1 LFPASSPQIAPALYC
16 FTAVVYFDGMF
27 TQELKGLLVQVITSW
42 QVLVVTGVLVLYI
55 LVVNSVSRLYRRRPP
70 SSPGPGEKGKKGRK
84 GGKVSRAAPPAV
96 VDDDLGL
103 EESAEGE

>member
-1 LFPASSPQIAPALYC
+1 
-16 FTAVVYFDGMF
+16 MF
-27 TQELKGLLVQVITSW
+27 TQELKDLLVQVITSW
-42 QVLVVTGVLVLYI
+42 QVLVVTGALVLYI

-70 SSPGPGEKGKKGRK
+70 SAPATGKKAK
-84 GGKVSRAAPPAV
+84 TGGKASKAAPPAV